1 MTNKPQ
7 TGSSMNTVFNDKSL
21 LEFFKNIQE
30 IIQAQKELNQV
41 INKRLNLIEN
51 RLDMLN
57 SFNSLKPLKLTP
69 NMEVKE

>member
-51 RLDMLN
+51 RFV
-57 SFNSLKPLKLTP
+57 SK
-69 NMEVKE
+69 